1 MSNRSASVWL
11 DDELERRINARRI
24 TPGGRIR
31 SFSVVAREALIK
43 GLDALDR
50 EGPSRVAAISTHPAF
65 NAASDAPKCA

>member
-11 DDELERRINARRI
+11 DEELERRINTRRI

-43 GLDALDR
+43 GLDALER
-50 EGPSRVAAISTHPAF
+50 EGSRVASISTHPGF
-65 NAASDAPKCA
+65 NATSDAPKCA

>member
-50 EGPSRVAAISTHPAF
+50 EGPRVANISTHPAF
-65 NAASDAPKCA
+65 SAASDAPKCA